1 MLVVTLERN
10 PHISLA
16 HINPES
22 FNQIE
27 AHKEPN
33 TCCTMWFIG
42 LEFSKTENV
51 NIDLTHDIH
60 QFTETVVRQA
70 EKTKMFK
77 LGMKLEARH
86 VRRREL
92 PMYLSPSTIKRERK
106 ISSSSGK
113 NGIKRLSDQSDAGT
127 NKRSRLSEEVTD
139 LARTLTRLANLRF
152 QINKDNSNASL
163 SCNDD
168 SNSNISVLDDSADA
182 LTTSQQTP
190 DNPPSQTVCT

>member
-1 MLVVTLERN
+1 MFLVTLERN

-27 AHKEPN
+27 THKEPN
-33 TCCTMWFIG
+33 TCCAMWFIG
-42 LEFSKTENV
+42 LEFSTENV

-92 PMYLSPSTIKRERK
+92 PLYLSPSTIKRERK
-106 ISSSSGK
+106 ISSSGNPK
-113 NGIKRLSDQSDAGT
+113 NGLKRLSDHTDSAN
-127 NKRSRLSEEVTD
+127 NKRSRLSDEV
-139 LARTLTRLANLRF
+139 F
-152 QINKDNSNASL
+152 INCTAYL
-163 SCNDD
+163 S
-168 SNSNISVLDDSADA
+168 
-182 LTTSQQTP
+182 
-190 DNPPSQTVCT
+190 